1 MSLRKWIPILVALA
15 TLVAASEGFSNQT
28 FQVSNNSLT
37 SYRIDGA
44 TNPTLN
50 LVRGQTYTFI
60 INASGHPFWIKTV
73 NSVGTANAFSNGV
86 TNNGDD
92 VGTITFVVPGN
103 APASLHYN
111 CEFHASM
118 NGAINVSDPVPVEPV
133 TWGKLKHQYRP

>member
-1 MSLRKWIPILVALA
+1 MSSGKWIAAMVLVSTVAVASPAL
-15 TLVAASEGFSNQT
+15 SNQT
-28 FQVSNNSLT
+28 FQVSNNALT

-50 LVRGQTYTFI
+50 LIRGQTYTFN

-73 NSVGTANAFSNGV
+73 NSTGTANAYNSGV
-86 TNNGDD
+86 TGNGTD
-92 VGTITFVVPGN
+92 VGTLTFVVPLD

-118 NGAINVSDPVPVEPV
+118 NGSINVSDPVPVGTS
-133 TWGKLKHQYRP
+133 TWGKVKRRYLP

>member
-1 MSLRKWIPILVALA
+1 MVAAAAL
-15 TLVAASEGFSNQT
+15 LAASEGFSNQT

-50 LVRGQTYTFI
+50 LTRGQTYTFTL
-60 INASGHPFWIKTV
+60 NASGHPFWIKTV
-73 NSVGTANAFSNGV
+73 NSTGTANAFNSGV
-86 TNNGDD
+86 TGNGTD
-92 VGTITFVVPGN
+92 VGTLTFVVPLN

-118 NGAINVSDPVPVEPV
+118 NGAITVSDPVPVETD
-133 TWGKLKHQYRP
+133 TWGKLKHRYLR